1 MSAKSQFLKKLQS
14 RQIAPASFSSKSQID
29 IATFR
34 LRMEHLQEQM
44 DEWLAG
50 TGLNMEKLTVSVTDL
65 LVEGGAFNISAIVLS
80 FENRAIK
87 FLPIFLYGQGVTGG
101 VEVTLH
107 AGGGITSL
115 GRLFMRAGNVSDWTF
130 NPYSN
135 LSRPGQ
141 LFDEDI
147 FFRLITSLLP

>member
-34 LRMEHLQEQM
+34 LRMEQLQEQM
-44 DEWLAG
+44 DEWLVG
-50 TGLNMEKLTVSVTDL
+50 TGLNMEKLTVPVTDL

-80 FENRAIK
+80 YENRAIK
-87 FLPIFLYGQGVTGG
+87 FLPIFLYSQGVTGG
-101 VEVTLH
+101 VEITLH
-107 AGGGITSL
+107 AGGGVTTL

-130 NPYSN
+130 NPHST
-135 LSRPGQ
+135 LPRAGRI
-141 LFDEDI
+141 FDEDT